1 MRRVADV
8 TRWSCLAAF
17 AFVLAVVMPGA
28 ARAQSSEGPDFS
40 RRPGWAAGPT
50 VGSLG
55 TRAIITVPEGYMFL
69 DQNAT
74 KRLLEE
80 NQNIPDG
87 DELGAVLRIHED
99 DYWFAIF
106 SYSDEGHVD
115 DTDRDS
121 IDAKALMENMIE
133 GNKHA
138 NEARR
143 QRGWSAVNLQG
154 WHREPY
160 YDTSTNNLTWATR
173 LSGEGRDA
181 SSPTINHSVRLLGR
195 TGVMSVQLVAD
206 SGTIQS
212 STTEFNQVLTG
223 FTFNSGQK
231 YAEFRKG
238 DKLAGY
244 GLAALIG
251 GGAAA
256 AAVKTGFLKKFW
268 KLLVFGFVAAA
279 GALKKLFAMLT
290 GRGGESNNDSAGVPP
305 IPTR

>member
-1 MRRVADV
+1 MRRVSDV
-8 TRWSCLAAF
+8 TRWSCLVAF
-17 AFVLAVVMPGA
+17 AFVLAALPGA
-28 ARAQSSEGPDFS
+28 VWAQSSDSPSPEDLA
-40 RRPGWAAGPT
+40 RRPGWSAGPT

-74 KRLLEE
+74 KRLLEQ

-87 DELGAVLRIHED
+87 DELGAVLRVHDD

-121 IDAKALMENMIE
+121 IDAKVLMENMIE
-133 GNKHA
+133 GNRHA

-143 QRGWSAVNLQG
+143 QRGWSAVNLEG
-154 WHREPY
+154 WQREPY
-160 YDTSTNNLTWATR
+160 YDTGTNNLTWATR
-173 LSGEGRDA
+173 LTGDGG
-181 SSPTINHSVRLLGR
+181 SPTINHSVRLLGR

-206 SGTIQS
+206 SGSIQT
-212 STTEFNQVLTG
+212 STTEFNEVLGG

-279 GALKKLFAMLT
+279 GAIKKLLAMLT
-290 GRGGESNNDSAGVPP
+290 GRGSESNNDSTGVPP